1 MYETLFYNHICIIY
15 HQKMSFIAWARL
27 LRTGKTVV
35 MQFFLFLI
43 PWDISW
49 TRQKLL
55 QSFKCWGHSLTS
67 SFLEMNLSLSLLQSL
82 KKLDW
87 VALVQD
93 VSPKIHGPLVIK
105 GFPVLRLSWQDTW
118 TQKWFFAKRKTIGK
132 RRLQERTQWSLLTL
146 RRVLRKSDVYVQHL
160 YWNRSSS
167 FLISW
172 SYFSFQH
179 LFRK

>member
-1 MYETLFYNHICIIY
+1 
-15 HQKMSFIAWARL
+15 MSFIAWARL

-55 QSFKCWGHSLTS
+55 QSLKCWGHSLTS

-118 TQKWFFAKRKTIGK
+118 TQKWFFTKKDHWKEKITGEDPVIFVNFK
-132 RRLQERTQWSLLTL
+132 ESPKEIWCLRTTFILEQVKQLFNFMILLFFSAFISEIMLSTYVSLPP
-146 RRVLRKSDVYVQHL
+146 DP
-160 YWNRSSS
+160 
-167 FLISW
+167 
-172 SYFSFQH
+172 
-179 LFRK
+179 